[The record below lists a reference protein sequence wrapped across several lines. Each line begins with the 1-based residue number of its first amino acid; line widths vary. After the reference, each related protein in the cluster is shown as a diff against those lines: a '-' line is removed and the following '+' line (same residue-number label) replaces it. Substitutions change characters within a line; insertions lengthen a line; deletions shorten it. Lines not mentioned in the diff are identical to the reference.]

1 MAHHNGQR
9 KKTRYKYKKELRQ
22 RGIGPVTRLIQEFE
36 DGQRVHIVVDPS
48 VQTGMPH
55 RRFHGR
61 TGKVIG
67 KQGRAWVLE
76 VRDGNSLKTVISR
89 PQHLRPQKQ

>member
-1 MAHHNGQR
+1 MAHHNGQK
-9 KKTRYKYKKELRQ
+9 KKTRYKYKKDLRE
-22 RGIGPVTRLIQEFE
+22 RGMAPVTAAIQEFE
-36 DGQRVHIVVDPS
+36 PGQRVHIVVNPS

-61 TGKVIG
+61 TGVIVG

-76 VRDGNSLKTVISR
+76 IADGNLTKTVVSL
-89 PQHLRPQKQ
+89 PQHLRAQRL